1 MRFLFTEYCR
11 NTNSWAIWNIKHGTE
26 WPGWVCLMCISFPAP
41 ISLCLYVCFLQSHG
55 KLNAVS
61 NLCHHKIVSALI
73 FSLFQMFSTVWQLN
87 QNLLMPNLWH
97 HKLVSALIRVVLAVS
112 QTGTTCCS
120 CHVYLILFLD
130 GLNSAFYPCLS
141 SSECIIF

>member
-1 MRFLFTEYCR
+1 MTGTPRSTLHPISSLPTIHVDSCWAIWNIEYCR
-11 NTNSWAIWNIKHGTE
+11 NANSWAIFWNIKHGTE

-97 HKLVSALIRVVLAVS
+97 HKLVSALIRVVLAV
-112 QTGTTCCS
+112 CAI
-120 CHVYLILFLD
+120 CH
-130 GLNSAFYPCLS
+130 
-141 SSECIIF
+141 ER